1 MVVTLAG
8 MVTCVS
14 FSQYEKA
21 CSLMVVTPFGMVTL
35 VKSVQYAKA
44 RSTMRTAGCVSLI
57 DYEGISKTA
66 VFRGNFTLLR
76 FGGFFILLGE
86 SRAHVFGHAHFFV
99 DIVRADAFRAHVD
112 RARRSLDDR
121 LYFVDIRPPRAFRM
135 II

>member
-1 MVVTLAG
+1 M
-8 MVTCVS
+8 
-14 FSQYEKA
+14 
-21 CSLMVVTPFGMVTL
+21 
-35 VKSVQYAKA
+35 
-44 RSTMRTAGCVSLI
+44 
-57 DYEGISKTA
+57 
-66 VFRGNFTLLR
+66 LLR